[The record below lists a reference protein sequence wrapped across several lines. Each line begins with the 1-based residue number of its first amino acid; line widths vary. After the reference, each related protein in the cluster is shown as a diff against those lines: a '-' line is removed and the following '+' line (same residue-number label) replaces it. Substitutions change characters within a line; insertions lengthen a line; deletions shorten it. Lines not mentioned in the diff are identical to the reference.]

1 MVDVIVETAKA
12 NLFLLNVSTVKSV
25 LTVHP
30 RDHPYFLA
38 NTGLFYRKY
47 GDLV

>member
-25 LTVHP
+25 LTVPP
-30 RDHPYFLA
+30 RDHRYFLA
-38 NTGLFYRKY
+38 IQDCFTENMEIK
-47 GDLV
+47 V